1 MAKTT
6 KICQYDIYEIDKNI
20 QLKKGVSMYKDYYSK
35 KLKKARERAG
45 YTQKQVEDLTGITQ
59 PILSR
64 IERGDREPSIENLC
78 TLIDFYEVS
87 ADWILGTG
95 VNTKHE
101 N

>member
-1 MAKTT
+1 
-6 KICQYDIYEIDKNI
+6 
-20 QLKKGVSMYKDYYSK
+20 MYKDYYSK

-64 IERGDREPSIENLC
+64 IERGYREPSIENLC